1 MCKNKK
7 ITQYDRVLEHLKKN
21 SKGLSQMQAV
31 RLYGAY
37 RLSAIIYNLRND
49 GYNISTTFK
58 TSKNRYGDSV
68 TYAIYK
74 LEDKNEQSWSI

>member
-1 MCKNKK
+1 MCKKQK
-7 ITQYDRVLEHLKKN
+7 MTQYDRVLEHLKKN
-21 SKGLSQMQAV
+21 PKGLSQMQAV

-37 RLSAIIYNLRND
+37 RLSAIIYTLRND
-49 GYNISTTFK
+49 GYSISTNFK

-74 LEDKNEQSWSI
+74 LEKQNG

>member
-1 MCKNKK
+1 MKRM
-7 ITQYDRVLEHLKKN
+7 TQYDRVLEHLQKN
-21 SKGLSQMQAV
+21 PKGLSQMQAV

-58 TSKNRYGDSV
+58 TSKNRYGDPV

-74 LEDKNEQSWSI
+74 LEV

>member
-1 MCKNKK
+1 M
-7 ITQYDRVLEHLKKN
+7 TQYDRVLQHLQNN

-37 RLSAIIYNLRND
+37 RLSAIIYDLRNN
-49 GYNISTTFK
+49 GYNISTTYK
-58 TSKNRYGDSV
+58 TSKNRFGDSV

-74 LEDKNEQSWSI
+74 LEKSND

>member
-1 MCKNKK
+1 MCKEQKM
-7 ITQYDRVLEHLKKN
+7 TQYDRVLQHLQKN
-21 SKGLSQMQAV
+21 RKGLSQMQAI

-49 GYNISTTFK
+49 GYNISTTLK
-58 TSKNRYGDSV
+58 TTKNRYGDPV

-74 LEDKNEQSWSI
+74 LEETND